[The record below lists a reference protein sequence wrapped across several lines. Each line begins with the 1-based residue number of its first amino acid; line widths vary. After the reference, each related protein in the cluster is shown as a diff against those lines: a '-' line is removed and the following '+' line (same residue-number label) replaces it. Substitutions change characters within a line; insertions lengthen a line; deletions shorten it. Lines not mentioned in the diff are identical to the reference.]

1 MIVVINLVLFS
12 RRGCDIEGTWRPVSV
27 TGLEAHAEALGMT
40 GAMREQYIQSTS
52 CKYLLEQF

>member
-1 MIVVINLVLFS
+1 MMIVVINLVLFS

-52 CKYLLEQF
+52 SKH